1 MLLIGV
7 NMPLNTNE
15 GSVFMFKTFVIA
27 GEHTTGLESGV
38 EGKIRKFLEDN
49 PSKTE
54 VSRTTSISCCSVG
67 SHHSEFH
74 YTLVVTCE
82 FK

>member
-27 GEHTTGLESGV
+27 GEHAKRLETSV
-38 EGKIRKFLEDN
+38 ERQIKSFLEEN
-49 PSKTE
+49 PNLTE
-54 VSRTTSISCCSVG
+54 VSRSVSISCCSVG
-67 SHHSEFH
+67 SSHLEFHHS
-74 YTLVVTCE
+74 LAVTCE